1 MNKLTLVV
9 LALVSTGALAQAY
22 ECRTPSGNIVLQY
35 GVPCAPGTDT
45 RNPSRDASNRQE
57 QERAQRKVH
66 EEREMEAAVL
76 RREIRIGMTA
86 EQVVRV
92 WGNPARH
99 TVHEQGAKTRET
111 WYWRCADRRLGSNLI
126 VFRNGVVSSITRSC

>member
-1 MNKLTLVV
+1 MMKFTL
-9 LALVSTGALAQAY
+9 LFLGLISTSALGQAY

-45 RNPSRDASNRQE
+45 RNPSRDAQNRQE

-99 TVHEQGAKTRET
+99 TVHDDGGKTRES

-126 VFRNGVVSSITRSC
+126 VFRNGAVSSITRAC